1 MQSQAAERHG
11 GMRRLLTR
19 AAPKHAQPKPRDAA
33 AKAHRVR
40 STGTVE
46 AHVVCPGANGAV
58 PRAHSH
64 AQPVP
69 RAPLQ
74 LV

>member
-11 GMRRLLTR
+11 GMRRLVTR
-19 AAPKHAQPKPRDAA
+19 AAPKHAQPESRDAA

-46 AHVVCPGANGAV
+46 AHVVCPGANSAV
-58 PRAHSH
+58 PRANGH

-69 RAPLQ
+69 HTP
-74 LV
+74 